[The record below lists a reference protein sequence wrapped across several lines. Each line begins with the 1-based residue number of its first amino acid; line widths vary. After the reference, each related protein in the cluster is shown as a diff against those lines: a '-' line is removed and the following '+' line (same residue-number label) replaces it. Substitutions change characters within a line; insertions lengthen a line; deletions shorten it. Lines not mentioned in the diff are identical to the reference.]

1 MNSYKTYKTYKTYK
15 NLILLLVV
23 VLCGLCYLSLQ
34 IGTFQI
40 NNIFIPLYDYFFTQ
54 KISAEN
60 LILAEIRLPRTL
72 LAILVGFCLALSGAA
87 LQGLL
92 QNSLAEPSLLGTS
105 QAAALGA
112 VLIFY
117 FQQQF
122 STLFLPIFA
131 LLFSALS
138 LILLLFLSGF
148 FRQNFH
154 NFQNIQNL
162 QNQII
167 LSGLAI
173 STICGAL
180 LSAALNFAP
189 NPYAMQELVFWLLG
203 SVANRNFDDVFLLI
217 FAYIFGFCLI
227 FGQRNSLNAMT
238 LGLEVSQTLGIN
250 IRYVMLQI
258 IVAVSVLVG
267 TSVAICG
274 TIGFVGLI
282 TPHIVRNLD
291 CVGNVISKSLI
302 PAMLLGGILMLAADI
317 LVRLLALQTAMQMY
331 GELKIG
337 VITAIIGMPFFL
349 QMIWKNK

>member
-1 MNSYKTYKTYKTYK
+1 MNSYKTYKTYK
-15 NLILLLVV
+15 NLILLLVTI
-23 VLCGLCYLSLQ
+23 LSGLFYLSLQ
-34 IGTFQI
+34 IGTFHI
-40 NNIFIPLYDYFFTQ
+40 HNIFIPLYEYFFNQ
-54 KISAEN
+54 NLSAEN

-72 LAILVGFCLALSGAA
+72 LAILVGACLALSGAA

-122 STLFLPIFA
+122 SEFLLPIVA

-148 FRQNFH
+148 FRKSKNM
-154 NFQNIQNL
+154 QNL

-203 SVANRNFDDVFLLI
+203 SVANRNFADVFLLL

-250 IRYVMLQI
+250 IQRVMLKI
-258 IVAVSVLVG
+258 ILAVSILVG

-282 TPHIVRNLD
+282 TPHIVRNLG
-291 CVGNVISKSLI
+291 CVDNVISKSLI
-302 PAMLLGGILMLAADI
+302 PTMLLGGILVLAADI

-337 VITAIIGMPFFL
+337 VITAIIGTPIFL
-349 QMIWKNK
+349 QMILKK

>member
-1 MNSYKTYKTYKTYK
+1 MNSYKTYK

-154 NFQNIQNL
+154 NL

-173 STICGAL
+173 STICSAL

-189 NPYAMQELVFWLLG
+189 NPYAMQGLVFWLLG

-302 PAMLLGGILMLAADI
+302 PAMLLGGILVLAADI